1 MKIAIN
7 GVAKDIAST
16 NLAAV
21 LHEAGYGDARVATA
35 VNGHFVSVGQRASCP
50 IEAGDQLEIVAPRQ
64 GG

>member
-1 MKIAIN
+1 MKISIN
-7 GVAKDIAST
+7 GVAKDVIST

-35 VNGHFVSVGQRASCP
+35 VNSDFVPVGQRESCS
-50 IEAGDQLEIVAPRQ
+50 IEAGDQVEIVAPRQ

>member
-7 GVAKDIAST
+7 GVAKDITST

-35 VNGHFVSVGQRASCP
+35 VNGHFVPVSQRCLLYTSP
-50 IEAGDQLEIVAPRQ
+50 SPRDPH
-64 GG
+64 

>member
-1 MKIAIN
+1 MKISIN
-7 GVAKDIAST
+7 GVAKDVTST
-16 NLAAV
+16 NLTAV

-35 VNGHFVSVGQRASCP
+35 VNGHFVPVSQRTSCL